1 MLSPSQ
7 VSCTASR
14 EAIDV
19 RMDAKMLLTTGQRCS
34 AFQAGLRAP
43 KVQRYLLNK
52 TTRGYAT
59 QDTLGNLPKASRK
72 QITVAND
79 DGRVHWK
86 ELSIKEKVARTTQ
99 QTFNLGVILTGLVM
113 TGGCAYFLYKE
124 VFSTDSKTVHFNGAV
139 DRIRSDSR
147 VKEALGSGHKIR
159 AFGEP
164 TWNRWARA
172 RPIASNTYKD
182 SAGTEH
188 FMMHFNVEGSSRR
201 GIVNLH
207 TFKGAGQA
215 DWQYKYLALDVKG
228 QPRIYL
234 ENTDAMPA
242 KQHSSFN
249 FLGMQWRK

>member
-1 MLSPSQ
+1 
-7 VSCTASR
+7 
-14 EAIDV
+14 
-19 RMDAKMLLTTGQRCS
+19 MDAKVLLTAGSRCS
-34 AFQAGLRAP
+34 TFRAGLYPPNFARKP
-43 KVQRYLLNK
+43 ITSGLRY
-52 TTRGYAT
+52 YAT
-59 QDTLGNLPKASRK
+59 QDTLASPPLRSRK

-86 ELSIKEKVARTTQ
+86 ELSGKEKLARTTQ
-99 QTFNLGVILTGLVM
+99 QTFNLSVILTGLVM

-124 VFSTDSKTVHFNGAV
+124 VFSTDSKTVQFNRAV

-172 RPIASNTYKD
+172 RPIAANNYKE
-182 SAGTEH
+182 ANGTEH

-201 GIVNLH
+201 GVINLH
-207 TFKGAGQA
+207 TIKRPGQA
-215 DWQYKYLALDVKG
+215 DWEYRYLTLDVKG
-228 QPRIYL
+228 QPGIYL
-234 ENTDAMPA
+234 ENTDTSPG

>member
-1 MLSPSQ
+1 
-7 VSCTASR
+7 
-14 EAIDV
+14 
-19 RMDAKMLLTTGQRCS
+19 MDTRLLLTAGKQYT
-34 AFQAGLRAP
+34 ALQAGLWVSGVRRHMIH
-43 KVQRYLLNK
+43 KSI
-52 TTRGYAT
+52 RGYAT
-59 QDTLGNLPKASRK
+59 PNTLGGIPKTSRK

-79 DGRVHWK
+79 DGRVNWK
-86 ELSIKEKVARTTQ
+86 ELSVGEKAARTTQ
-99 QTFNLGVILTGLVM
+99 QTFNFGIILTGLVM

-124 VFSTDSKTVHFNGAV
+124 VFSTDSKTVQFNRAV

-147 VKEALGSGHKIR
+147 VKEALGSKHKIR

-182 SAGTEH
+182 TNSTEH
-188 FMMHFNVEGSSRR
+188 FVMHFNAEGSSRR
-201 GIVNLH
+201 GVVSLH
-207 TFKGAGQA
+207 TFKGPGAS

-234 ENTDAMPA
+234 ENIDATPG

>member
-1 MLSPSQ
+1 MDTRLVLS
-7 VSCTASR
+7 AGR
-14 EAIDV
+14 
-19 RMDAKMLLTTGQRCS
+19 RCS
-34 AFQAGLRAP
+34 ALHPGTGVPAVRQ
-43 KVQRYLLNK
+43 YLLHK
-52 TTRGYAT
+52 SCRGYAT
-59 QDTLGNLPKASRK
+59 QDTLGGLPKASRK

-79 DGRVHWK
+79 DGRVNWK
-86 ELSIKEKVARTTQ
+86 ELSVTEKIARTTQ

-124 VFSTDSKTVHFNGAV
+124 VFSTDSKTVQFNRAV

-182 SAGTEH
+182 SNGTDH

-201 GIVNLH
+201 GVVNLH
-207 TFKGAGQA
+207 TFKGRGS
-215 DWQYKYLALDVKG
+215 DWQYNYLALDVPG

-234 ENTDAMPA
+234 ENIDATPG
-242 KQHSSFN
+242 KQPSSFK
-249 FLGMQWRK
+249 FMGMQLRK

>member
-1 MLSPSQ
+1 MRL
-7 VSCTASR
+7 V
-14 EAIDV
+14 
-19 RMDAKMLLTTGQRCS
+19 LTSGQRCS
-34 AFQAGLRAP
+34 VPQARRCLPRVRQCLIHKSLRH
-43 KVQRYLLNK
+43 
-52 TTRGYAT
+52 YAT
-59 QDTLGNLPKASRK
+59 QDTLGRIPKASRK

-79 DGRVHWK
+79 DGRINWK
-86 ELSIKEKVARTTQ
+86 ELSVTEKAARTTQ

-124 VFSTDSKTVHFNGAV
+124 VFSTDSKTVQFNRAV

-147 VKEALGSGHKIR
+147 VKEALGPGHKIR

-182 SAGTEH
+182 TNGTEH

-201 GIVNLH
+201 GVVNLH
-207 TFKGAGQA
+207 KFKGPGA
-215 DWQYKYLALDVKG
+215 DWQYKYLALDIKG

-234 ENTDAMPA
+234 ENTDATPE
-242 KQHSSFN
+242 KKHSSFN

>member
-1 MLSPSQ
+1 ME
-7 VSCTASR
+7 SR
-14 EAIDV
+14 I
-19 RMDAKMLLTTGQRCS
+19 LLTTGPKCS
-34 AFQAGLRAP
+34 ALGTLLSFPSGRRHTIIKSLR
-43 KVQRYLLNK
+43 N
-52 TTRGYAT
+52 YAT
-59 QDTLGNLPKASRK
+59 QDAVRNPSTPSRK

-79 DGRVHWK
+79 DGRIAWK
-86 ELSIKEKVARTTQ
+86 ELSVKEKAARTTQ
-99 QTFNLGVILTGLVM
+99 QTFNLSVILTGLVM

-124 VFSTDSKTVHFNGAV
+124 VFSTDSKTVQFNRAV

-147 VKEALGSGHKIR
+147 VKDILGSDHKIR

-182 SAGTEH
+182 SRDTEH

-201 GIVNLH
+201 GVVNLH
-207 TFKGAGQA
+207 TVKGPGESE
-215 DWQYKYLALDVKG
+215 WKYKYLTLDVKG

-234 ENTDAMPA
+234 ENTDFIPG

>member
-1 MLSPSQ
+1 
-7 VSCTASR
+7 
-14 EAIDV
+14 
-19 RMDAKMLLTTGQRCS
+19 MDARLVLTAGQRCS
-34 AFQAGLRAP
+34 VLQARRCLPRVRRCLIHKSLR
-43 KVQRYLLNK
+43 R
-52 TTRGYAT
+52 YAT
-59 QDTLGNLPKASRK
+59 QDTLGRIPKASRK

-79 DGRVHWK
+79 DGRINWK
-86 ELSIKEKVARTTQ
+86 ELSVTEKAARTTQ

-124 VFSTDSKTVHFNGAV
+124 VFSTDSKTVQFNRAV

-182 SAGTEH
+182 TNGTEH

-201 GIVNLH
+201 GVVNLH
-207 TFKGAGQA
+207 TFKGPGA

-234 ENTDAMPA
+234 ENTDATPE
-242 KQHSSFN
+242 KKHSSFN

>member
-1 MLSPSQ
+1 
-7 VSCTASR
+7 
-14 EAIDV
+14 
-19 RMDAKMLLTTGQRCS
+19 MDAKLMLAAGRRCPPL
-34 AFQAGLRAP
+34 QAGLYVPNVR
-43 KVQRYLLNK
+43 RLLVRTGTK
-52 TTRGYAT
+52 GYAT
-59 QDTLGNLPKASRK
+59 QDTVGNLPKASRK

-86 ELSIKEKVARTTQ
+86 ELSVKEKVSRTTQ
-99 QTFNLGVILTGLVM
+99 QTFNFGVILTGLVM

-124 VFSTDSKTVHFNGAV
+124 VFAADSKTVQFNRAV
-139 DRIRSDSR
+139 DRIRSDAR
-147 VKEALGSGHKIR
+147 VTEALGSDHKIR

-172 RPIASNTYKD
+172 RPIASNVYKD

-201 GIVNLH
+201 GVVNLH
-207 TFKGAGQA
+207 TFKGPGQSE
-215 DWQYKYLALDVKG
+215 WQYRYLAVDVNG

-234 ENTDAMPA
+234 ENSDATPR
-242 KQHSSFN
+242 KQNSSFN

>member
-1 MLSPSQ
+1 
-7 VSCTASR
+7 
-14 EAIDV
+14 
-19 RMDAKMLLTTGQRCS
+19 MDLKLLLTAGRRWSTS
-34 AFQAGLRAP
+34 QAGPGVPIVYRCLSLKR
-43 KVQRYLLNK
+43 
-52 TTRGYAT
+52 TRGYAT

-86 ELSIKEKVARTTQ
+86 ELSVKEKVSRTTQ
-99 QTFNLGVILTGLVM
+99 QTFNLAVILTGLVM
-113 TGGCAYFLYKE
+113 TGGCAFFLYKE
-124 VFSTDSKTVHFNGAV
+124 VFASDSKTVQFNRAV
-139 DRIRSDSR
+139 DRIRADSR
-147 VKEALGSGHKIR
+147 VKEVLGSGYKIR

-172 RPIASNTYKD
+172 RPIASKAYKD
-182 SAGTEH
+182 AKGTEH

-207 TFKGAGQA
+207 TFKPSERS

-234 ENTDAMPA
+234 ENSDVTLE
-242 KQHSSFN
+242 KNHSRFN

>member
-1 MLSPSQ
+1 MVPS
-7 VSCTASR
+7 VK
-14 EAIDV
+14 
-19 RMDAKMLLTTGQRCS
+19 MDAKLILTAGRRCLVL
-34 AFQAGLRAP
+34 QA
-43 KVQRYLLNK
+43 
-52 TTRGYAT
+52 RGCVPYFRRNLVHQGSRCYAT
-59 QDTLGNLPKASRK
+59 QDTLGKVPKASRK

-79 DGRVHWK
+79 DGRVNWK
-86 ELSIKEKVARTTQ
+86 ELSTTEKAARTTQ

-124 VFSTDSKTVHFNGAV
+124 VFSTDSKTVQFNRAV
-139 DRIRSDSR
+139 DRVRSDSR

-182 SAGTEH
+182 PNGTEH

-201 GIVNLH
+201 GVVNLH
-207 TFKGAGQA
+207 TFKGPGGS

-228 QPRIYL
+228 QPRLYL
-234 ENTDAMPA
+234 ENTDATPE
-242 KQHSSFN
+242 KQRSSFN